1 MQVGIVNWVGQR
13 TGLCS
18 EQFLRLYPKGNSL
31 SFILCQGTAGLVIF
45 KLCSWS
51 CPPPQWGLRG
61 EVKLD
66 PFFNFPIS
74 LLQTEHFCFIW
85 FYVLGFCRT

>member
-66 PFFNFPIS
+66 P
-74 LLQTEHFCFIW
+74 LLQLSHLLAPNRAFLLHL
-85 FYVLGFCRT
+85 VLCVRIL

>member
-31 SFILCQGTAGLVIF
+31 SIIPHQRIARLVIF
-45 KLCSWS
+45 KLCSMES
-51 CPPPQWGLRG
+51 QVSVELPPTLVG
-61 EVKLD
+61 
-66 PFFNFPIS
+66 
-74 LLQTEHFCFIW
+74 T
-85 FYVLGFCRT
+85 